1 MRRQGSFPVAVSR
14 WSAKAGLTLLAWYFA
29 TTGVAATTAA
39 AQTGK
44 PALAGDAAIVA
55 AKAAYEARDLA
66 AFDRLNPTGHVLAL
80 YVDYW
85 RLRVALDKR
94 PPRQLEADVQ
104 TFLKQAA
111 DTPLAPMLRRAWLKA
126 LGKAQDWVYF
136 AIDYPPAEEDTE
148 LVCYGIQ
155 YRYQRDGDGALAKGK
170 TLWST
175 GKTLPESC
183 WPVFNA
189 MRAKG
194 LLTDEDIR
202 ARYLLA
208 VQASNAS
215 LARAMW
221 QRLPAAQRADERTFA
236 QAERASL
243 KYLSSKPTPQQKGA
257 RELLYYALE
266 RAARQDVEQARR
278 AWVAIRDQW
287 PQADREYGN
296 VRLAYHAA
304 RGSHPDAHRFFN
316 EVGQASLNETERPWR
331 IQAALWAGDYEAAL
345 TAIEALPV
353 ASRDNERWRYWRA
366 RCMEQRRDEAA
377 IRQAHALYRQLA
389 GQPTYYG
396 FLAHERSASAIVPPW
411 TVPSASAWPDAGRDF
426 LKRGA
431 VQRIIKLQA
440 LDLRTEMLDEW
451 RALARTLNDAELR
464 AVAVAMS
471 QQGMFDRSI
480 AAAERMATSIE
491 WSLRY
496 PRPFPEAFQKAG
508 GTHGVDESWLYA
520 VARQESRFVPDIVS
534 SAGAIGL
541 MQLMPRTAR
550 WVAKQRGVTDYR
562 IEYLNNAAVNADF
575 GAFYLRHCLDGLNGS
590 LVLAAA
596 AYNAGPGRARAWRAK
611 AIAKGGAAME
621 GDIWVESI
629 PFDET
634 RDYVKKVLAN
644 TKMYAQQRQQLFSLR
659 EALASVHSSPVRAT
673 AAGRGTVDAETE
685 DFDNLP
691 ADRATTQEDAP

>member
-1 MRRQGSFPVAVSR
+1 MQETSR
-14 WSAKAGLTLLAWYFA
+14 WLIKAGLALSVWCLATA
-29 TTGVAATTAA
+29 GV

-44 PALAGDAAIVA
+44 PVLVGDAAIVA

-66 AFDRLNPTGHVLAL
+66 AFDRLNPTGHVLAS

-85 RLRVALDKR
+85 WLRVALDKM
-94 PPRQLEADVQ
+94 PPRQLEANVQ

-111 DTPLAPMLRRAWLKA
+111 DTPLAPQLQRAWLKA
-126 LGKAQDWVYF
+126 LGKTQDWVSF
-136 AIDYPPAEEDTE
+136 AIDYPPPEEDTE
-148 LVCYGIQ
+148 LACYGIQ
-155 YRYQRDGDGALAKGK
+155 YRYQRDGDGALAAGK
-170 TLWST
+170 ALWPT

-183 WPVFNA
+183 RPVFDA

-208 VQASNAS
+208 VQAANAS
-215 LARAMW
+215 LAKAMW
-221 QRLPAAQRADERTFA
+221 QRLPAAQRADERSFA
-236 QAERASL
+236 QAERAPL
-243 KYLSSKPTPQQKGA
+243 KYLSGKPTPQQKGA

-266 RAARQDVEQARR
+266 RAARQDVEQARH
-278 AWVAIRDQW
+278 AWLAIRDHW
-287 PQADREYGN
+287 PQADREYGHL
-296 VRLAYHAA
+296 RLAYHAA
-304 RGSHPDAHRFFN
+304 RHQHPDAHRFFN
-316 EVGQASLNETERPWR
+316 EAGQASLNETEQPWR
-331 IQAALWAGDYEAAL
+331 IRAALWAGDYEAAL
-345 TAIEALPV
+345 MAIEALPA
-353 ASRDNERWRYWRA
+353 ASRDNEMWRYWRA
-366 RCMEQRRDEAA
+366 RCLEQRRDEAA
-377 IRQAHALYRQLA
+377 IRQAQTLYRQLA

-396 FLAHERSASAIVPPW
+396 LLAHERLASAAVPPW
-411 TVPSASAWPDAGRDF
+411 TVPSAPAWPDAGRDF

-464 AVAVAMS
+464 VAAIAMA

-480 AAAERMATSIE
+480 AAAERMTASIE

-496 PRPFPEAFQKAG
+496 PRPFPEAFQRAG
-508 GTHGVDESWLYA
+508 ATHGVDENWLYA

-550 WVAKQRGVTDYR
+550 WVATQRGMNDYR
-562 IEYLNNAAVNADF
+562 IEYLNDAAVNADF

-596 AYNAGPGRARAWRAK
+596 AYNAGPGRARAWRAR
-611 AIAKGGAAME
+611 AAARGGAAME
-621 GDIWVESI
+621 GDIWIESI

-634 RDYVKKVLAN
+634 RDYIKKVLAN
-644 TKMYAQQRQQLFSLR
+644 ARMYAQQRQQTFSLR
-659 EALASVHSSPVRAT
+659 EALAAIHSPPTRAT
-673 AAGRGTVDAETE
+673 AGGRGFVDA
-685 DFDNLP
+685 DIDDLP
-691 ADRATTQEDAP
+691 ADRAITEKDAP

>member
-1 MRRQGSFPVAVSR
+1 LALLVGC
-14 WSAKAGLTLLAWYFA
+14 SAAAG
-29 TTGVAATTAA
+29 V

-44 PALAGDAAIVA
+44 TALAGDAAIVA
-55 AKAAYEARDLA
+55 AKAAYEARNLA

-85 RLRVALDKR
+85 WLRVALDKM

-104 TFLKQAA
+104 AFLKQAA
-111 DTPLAPMLRRAWLKA
+111 GTPLAPLLQRAWLKA
-126 LGKAQDWVYF
+126 LGKSQDWVSF

-155 YRYQRDGDGALAKGK
+155 YRLQRDGDSALERGRA
-170 TLWST
+170 LWPT

-183 WPVFNA
+183 RPVFDA
-189 MRAKG
+189 MRTKG
-194 LLTDEDIR
+194 LLTDNDIR

-215 LARAMW
+215 LARALW
-221 QRLPAAQRADERTFA
+221 QRLPTAQRADERTFA
-236 QAERASL
+236 QAERAPL
-243 KYLSSKPTPQQKGA
+243 KYLGSKPTPQQKGA
-257 RELLYYALE
+257 RELLTYALE

-278 AWVAIRDQW
+278 AWTAIRDQW

-316 EVGQASLNETERPWR
+316 EAGQASLNETEQPWR
-331 IQAALWAGDYEAAL
+331 IRAALWAGDYEAAL
-345 TAIEALPV
+345 TAIEALPA
-353 ASRDNERWRYWRA
+353 ASRDNEMWRYWRA
-366 RCMEQRRDEAA
+366 RCLEQRRDEAA
-377 IRQAHALYRQLA
+377 IRQAQALYRQLA
-389 GQPTYYG
+389 EQPTYYG
-396 FLAHERSASAIVPPW
+396 FLAQERSALSVASPW
-411 TVPSASAWPDAGRDF
+411 TVPSASAWPDAERDF

-440 LDLRTEMLDEW
+440 LNLRAEMLDEW
-451 RALARTLNDAELR
+451 RALARTLNDSELR
-464 AVAVAMS
+464 AAAMAMA

-480 AAAERMATSIE
+480 AAAERMTTAVE
-491 WSLRY
+491 PALRY
-496 PRPFPEAFQKAG
+496 PRPFLEAFQKAG
-508 GTHGVDESWLYA
+508 ATHSVDESWLYA
-520 VARQESRFVPDIVS
+520 VARQESRFVPNIVS

-550 WVAKQRGVTDYR
+550 WVAQQRGMADYR
-562 IEYLNNAAVNADF
+562 IEYLNDAAVNADF

-590 LVLAAA
+590 LVLALA
-596 AYNAGPGRARAWRAK
+596 AYNAGPGRARTWRAR
-611 AIAKGGAAME
+611 AAAKGGAAME
-621 GDIWVESI
+621 GDIWIESI

-644 TKMYAQQRQQLFSLR
+644 VRMYAQQRQQTFSLR
-659 EALASVHSSPVRAT
+659 EALAAVHSSPARTT
-673 AAGRGTVDAETE
+673 AAGHNLVDVETVDT
-685 DFDNLP
+685 DDLP
-691 ADRATTQEDAP
+691 EDRATTEENAL

>member
-1 MRRQGSFPVAVSR
+1 MQRQSFFSQETLQ
-14 WSAKAGLTLLAWYFA
+14 WLTKAWLALAAWCLA
-29 TTGVAATTAA
+29 TTGVAATATAP
-39 AQTGK
+39 TGK
-44 PALAGDAAIVA
+44 PTLAGDAAIVA

-66 AFDRLNPTGHVLAL
+66 AFDRLNPTGHILAL

-85 RLRVALDKR
+85 WLRVALDKM

-111 DTPLAPMLRRAWLKA
+111 DTPLAPMLQRAWLKA
-126 LGKAQDWVYF
+126 LGKTQDWVYF
-136 AIDYPPAEEDTE
+136 AIDYPPPEEDTE

-155 YRYQRDGDGALAKGK
+155 YRYQRDGDGALAAGK
-170 TLWST
+170 ALWPT

-183 WPVFNA
+183 RPVFDA

-202 ARYLLA
+202 ARYILA
-208 VQASNAS
+208 VQATNAS

-221 QRLPAAQRADERTFA
+221 QKLPATQRADEKAFA

-243 KYLSSKPTPQQKGA
+243 KYLAGKPTPQQKGA
-257 RELLYYALE
+257 RELLAYALE
-266 RAARQDVEQARR
+266 RAARQDIEQARR

-296 VRLAYHAA
+296 LRLAYHAA

-316 EVGQASLNETERPWR
+316 EAGQASLNETEQPWR
-331 IQAALWAGDYEAAL
+331 IQAALWAGNYEAAL
-345 TAIEALPV
+345 AAIEALPA

-366 RCMEQRRDEAA
+366 RCLEQLRDEAA
-377 IRQAHALYRQLA
+377 IRQAQALYRQLA

-396 FLAHERSASAIVPPW
+396 FLAHERSAVAVVPPW
-411 TVPSASAWPDAGRDF
+411 TVPSAPAWPDAGRDF
-426 LKRGA
+426 LKRNA

-451 RALARTLNDAELR
+451 KALARTLNDAELR
-464 AVAVAMS
+464 TAAIAMA
-471 QQGMFDRSI
+471 QQGMFDRSV
-480 AAAERMATSIE
+480 AAAERMTTVE
-491 WSLRY
+491 PELRY
-496 PRPFPEAFQKAG
+496 PRPFSEAFQRAG
-508 GTHGVDESWLYA
+508 AAHGVDENWLYA
-520 VARQESRFVPDIVS
+520 VARQESRFVSDIVS

-541 MQLMPRTAR
+541 MQLMPRTAH
-550 WVAKQRGVTDYR
+550 WVAKQRSMTDYR
-562 IEYLNNAAVNADF
+562 IEYLNDAAVNADF

-590 LVLAAA
+590 LALAAA
-596 AYNAGPGRARAWRAK
+596 AYNAGPGRARAWRARASAHAQK
-611 AIAKGGAAME
+611 TGGAVME

-644 TKMYAQQRQQLFSLR
+644 AKMYAQQRQQTFSLR
-659 EALASVHSSPVRAT
+659 EALAAIQSSPIRGGQDYVDVE
-673 AAGRGTVDAETE
+673 AADSD
-685 DFDNLP
+685 DFP
-691 ADRATTQEDAP
+691 KDRTTMEGNTP